1 MKRRLISVL
10 LTAAMAVS
18 CLSACGGAQSGED
31 AGSSG
36 GEAQSENVSTDT
48 GLTSGSEDAET
59 VLKWAVWDAK
69 IVKSWKAIADAY
81 TEQHPDVRIEMV
93 DLGSSDYQTVLSTEL
108 SGSGSDF
115 DVVTIKDMPGYATL
129 VSKGVLE
136 PLSDR
141 IEQDGVD
148 LSVYNGAAEQF
159 SVDGTLYQLPYRNDF
174 WVLFYNKDVF
184 DAAGVEYPT
193 NDMTIEEYDAL
204 ARSVAKEGFGDE
216 QVFGSHYH
224 TWKSTV
230 QLFGTLDGKNSILS
244 GNYDFMKPYYEMV
257 MKQEDDGICRSYI
270 DINASQL
277 NYGSAFAEGNTA
289 TMNIGSWFVTTLMS
303 NLESGEYDKDLCGN
317 WGIVKYPHPEG
328 VEAGTTI
335 GTITGLAV
343 TETSEHKDAAWDF
356 LKFATGEEGAEIV
369 AETGLFP
376 AVMSDS
382 VIDIISG
389 LDGFP
394 QDEASKEALHTTKVY
409 LEAPYD
415 KNIAEINTILD
426 TYHKDIMNRDISV
439 DEGIQKMNE
448 EVSALK

>member
-1 MKRRLISVL
+1 MKRKLISVL
-10 LTAAMAVS
+10 LTAAVAVS
-18 CLSACGGAQSGED
+18 CLSACGGAKSEKSENDQT
-31 AGSSG
+31 
-36 GEAQSENVSTDT
+36 ENVSTGT
-48 GLTSGSEDAET
+48 GLTSGSEDAKT

-81 TEQHPDVRIEMV
+81 TKKNPDVRIEMV
-93 DLGSSDYQTVLSTEL
+93 DLGSSDYQTVLATEL

-115 DVVTIKDMPGYATL
+115 DVVTIKDMPSYATL

-141 IEQDGVD
+141 ITNDGVD

-174 WVLFYNKDVF
+174 WVLFYNKDIF
-184 DAAGVEYPT
+184 DKANVAYPT

-204 ARSVAKEGFGDE
+204 ARSLAKEGFGDD
-216 QVFGSHYH
+216 QIFGSHYH

-244 GNYDFMKPYYEMV
+244 GNYDFMKPYYDMV

-303 NLESGEYDKDLCGN
+303 NLESGEYDKALCGN

-343 TETSEHKDAAWDF
+343 TETSKNKDASWDF
-356 LKFATGEEGAEIV
+356 LKFATGEEGAKIV

-382 VIDIISG
+382 VIDIISN

>member
-439 DEGIQKMNE
+439 DEGIQKMSE